1 MRNKTILAVLIGIF
15 AIAVLGGAALILQ
28 PFEPPAPAG
37 SQSSSAGQ
45 DKKLQTQIE
54 AYESLIEE
62 NPDDPKYHQG
72 LADLYWSVGE
82 WEKAAEHYANA
93 LALKPE
99 DGELRLM
106 TAMARWH
113 AGQVEQAI
121 GLLQEAVERDP
132 EDPTAQF
139 YLGMLLANQEGREAE
154 AVAALR
160 RAIELAGDSELA
172 LQARRRLAELGAA
185 EQGPARSADGSAAS
199 PSASAS
205 GSGSGARAGTGAE
218 TETGTEAEVTRI
230 FPRTLGGLRL
240 VEAYGGARAKRE
252 IERMHGGKVT
262 IERGFVAFY
271 SGAGGERS
279 ATFWV
284 SEAASEQE
292 ALDLVRKMKE
302 SIARGGTPFS
312 PLESIA
318 VPGLEAIP
326 VYLTRGMGQFHYI
339 WVKKQWIVWVAM
351 DEPSPERRLELLK
364 AAIVLVG

>member
-1 MRNKTILAVLIGIF
+1 MVMRKKTILVVLVGIF
-15 AIAVLGGAALILQ
+15 AVAVLGGAALILQ
-28 PFEPPAPAG
+28 PFEPPVPSGASAAG
-37 SQSSSAGQ
+37 SGSAERARE
-45 DKKLQTQIE
+45 LQTQIA

-72 LADLYWSVGE
+72 LAGLYWSVGE

-113 AGQVEQAI
+113 AGQVEAAI

-139 YLGMLLANQEGREAE
+139 YLGMLLANQAGREEE
-154 AVAALR
+154 AIVALR
-160 RAIELAGDSELA
+160 RAIALAGDSELA
-172 LQARRRLAELGAA
+172 LQARRMLAELGAA
-185 EQGPARSADGSAAS
+185 EQSSARSADGSGAS
-199 PSASAS
+199 PTKAEPSEPSAS
-205 GSGSGARAGTGAE
+205 GSESE
-218 TETGTEAEVTRI
+218 SEAVRI
-230 FPRTLGGLRL
+230 FPEALGGLRL
-240 VEAYGGARAKRE
+240 VEAYGGERAERE

-262 IERGFVAFY
+262 IARGFVAFY
-271 SGAGGERS
+271 SDADGERS

-284 SEAASEQE
+284 SEAAGEQE

-312 PLESIA
+312 PLERLT

-326 VYLTRGMGQFHYI
+326 VYATEGMGQFHYI
-339 WVKKQWIVWVAM
+339 WAKKRWIVWVAL
-351 DEPSPERRLELLK
+351 DEPTAEKRLEFLR
-364 AAIVLVG
+364 AALVLVG